1 MIASV
6 SCRQLSPRLASAF
19 LVLVLLAAPPL
30 ASAATMVQAISVATD
45 RVDYVNVPGFND
57 VTATATVAFNGNGAL
72 DPVKFEWFDP
82 GAPFPFRTVSIPTI
96 PSGPQAAQA
105 SDTWTATREGIGFTI
120 RATINVSVGG
130 GPQAASP
137 PATFNVYNR
146 SSFVV
151 VSDIAVTTSPV
162 HENGTVATAVADL
175 TYAGNASQ
183 LLGVR
188 FDWYYPDRSLAHR
201 SVDPAPTPV
210 SNRSARATGA
220 WSIDRVGS
228 AFRVNATYLGTP
240 AITNATAFDVLE
252 RRVKTQLPGDITAGR
267 MILDLISSPWGVCF
281 NASIARGAELF
292 IEAGAEIRVC
302 PGAGLFVNG
311 TLTVDALPTKKVYF
325 LSYVPVGAPMRAG
338 DWRGGPLFSPPP
350 RTPTPPSRIP
360 RGGRPR

>member
-57 VTATATVAFNGNGAL
+57 VTATATVAFNGNGA
-72 DPVKFEWFDP
+72 
-82 GAPFPFRTVSIPTI
+82 
-96 PSGPQAAQA
+96 
-105 SDTWTATREGIGFTI
+105 
-120 RATINVSVGG
+120 
-130 GPQAASP
+130 
-137 PATFNVYNR
+137 
-146 SSFVV
+146 
-151 VSDIAVTTSPV
+151 
-162 HENGTVATAVADL
+162 VATAVADL

-188 FDWYYPDRSLAHR
+188 FDWYYPDRSLAHS

-292 IEAGAEIRVC
+292 IEAGVEIRFC
-302 PGAGLFVNG
+302 PGTGLFVNG

-338 DWRGGPLFSPPP
+338 DWRGITFFPD
-350 RTPTPPSRIP
+350 
-360 RGGRPR
+360 